1 MKTLHK
7 MRFRSRLQLLGMA
20 TKRNVS
26 TRQGRSSS
34 RIMTESHDP
43 MHVFKGSTVTV
54 MSIAVISNPP
64 TLINLLDIST
74 KGPMLMEE

>member
-1 MKTLHK
+1 
-7 MRFRSRLQLLGMA
+7 
-20 TKRNVS
+20 
-26 TRQGRSSS
+26 
-34 RIMTESHDP
+34 MTESHDP
-43 MHVFKGSTVTV
+43 MHVFKGSIVAV